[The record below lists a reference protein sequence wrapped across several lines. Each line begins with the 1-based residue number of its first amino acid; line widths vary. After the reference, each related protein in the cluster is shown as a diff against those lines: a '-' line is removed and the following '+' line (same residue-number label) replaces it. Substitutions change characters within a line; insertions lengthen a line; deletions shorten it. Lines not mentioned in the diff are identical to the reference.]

1 MQTDKF
7 LTTYLF
13 ITLAYWIFMLSDGAL
28 RMLVLLHFH
37 TLGYSPIQLAYMFV
51 LYELAGVITNILAG
65 WIGSRYGL
73 SSTLIAGLALQIVAV
88 LALSQLHQDWVLAYS
103 VIYVMVVQ
111 GLSGIAKDLSKMSA
125 KSAVK
130 VLSPDDNQKLFR
142 WVAILTGSKNAVK
155 GLGFLIGAISL
166 NFFSFVSVLYG
177 MAIVLLIV
185 LFSSLILISNRLPK
199 GQSTSKFTEIF
210 SNNANINWLS
220 FSRVFLFGARD
231 VWFVVGVPIYFYTFL
246 SQQNSGVNDF
256 AFFIVGSFMA
266 IWIIFYGIIQ
276 ALVPKL
282 KFIRNKTEKQLLEAP
297 FTWVIILS
305 LAPISLSLCMFL
317 IDGSSFGS
325 LILMVGGLL
334 VFAVLFAINSSLHSY
349 LILSFT
355 NTERVARD
363 VGFYYM
369 ANAFGR
375 LFGTILSG
383 ITYQASGLW
392 LCLATSGF
400 MLLISGIGVKKL
412 R

>member
-1 MQTDKF
+1 
-7 LTTYLF
+7 
-13 ITLAYWIFMLSDGAL
+13 MLSDGAL

-51 LYELAGVITNILAG
+51 LYELAGVFTNILAG

-73 SSTLIAGLALQIVAV
+73 SSTLVAGLALQIVAV

-103 VIYVMVVQ
+103 VTYVMFVQ

-130 VLSPDDNQKLFR
+130 VLSPDDNQRLFR
-142 WVAILTGSKNAVK
+142 WVATLTGSKNAVK
-155 GLGFLIGAISL
+155 GLGFFIGAIAL
-166 NFFSFVSVLYG
+166 NFFSFIPVLYG

-199 GQSTSKFTEIF
+199 RQSSSKFKEIF
-210 SNNANINWLS
+210 SKNSNINWLS

-246 SQQNSGVNDF
+246 SQKNLEDSDF

-282 KFIRNKTEKQLLEAP
+282 KFIRNKTERQLLEAP
-297 FTWVIILS
+297 FGWIIVLS
-305 LAPISLSLCMFL
+305 LAPLSLSLLLFL
-317 IDGSSFGS
+317 IDQTSVSS
-325 LILMVGGLL
+325 LVIMVTGLL
-334 VFAVLFAINSSLHSY
+334 IFAVLFAINSSLHSY

-369 ANAFGR
+369 SNALGR

-400 MLLISGIGVKKL
+400 MLLISGIGAKKL
-412 R
+412 K

>member
-1 MQTDKF
+1 
-7 LTTYLF
+7 
-13 ITLAYWIFMLSDGAL
+13 MLSDGAL

-37 TLGYSPIQLAYMFV
+37 ALGYSPIQLAYMFV

-73 SSTLIAGLALQIVAV
+73 STTLIAGLALQIVAL

-103 VIYVMVVQ
+103 VTYVMIVQ

-142 WVAILTGSKNAVK
+142 WVATLTGSKNAVK
-155 GLGFLIGAISL
+155 GLGFFIGAIAL

-177 MAIVLLIV
+177 MALVLLIV
-185 LFSSLILISNRLPK
+185 LFSSLILISNKLPK
-199 GQSTSKFTEIF
+199 GQSGSKFKEIF

-220 FSRVFLFGARD
+220 FSRIFLFGARD
-231 VWFVVGVPIYFYTFL
+231 VWFVVGVPIYFYTFF
-246 SQQNSGVNDF
+246 SEQNSAVNDF

-282 KFIRNKTEKQLLEAP
+282 KFVRNKTEKQLLEAP
-297 FTWVIILS
+297 FRWIIILS
-305 LAPISLSLCMFL
+305 LAPISLSLLLFL
-317 IDGSSFGS
+317 IDRTSVSS
-325 LILMVGGLL
+325 LVIMVIGLL

-355 NTERVARD
+355 NTKRVSRD

-369 ANAFGR
+369 SNALGR

-400 MLLISGIGVKKL
+400 MLLISGIGAKNLK
-412 R
+412 

>member
-1 MQTDKF
+1 
-7 LTTYLF
+7 
-13 ITLAYWIFMLSDGAL
+13 MLSDGAL

-37 TLGYSPIQLAYMFV
+37 ALGYSPIQLAYMFV

-73 SSTLIAGLALQIVAV
+73 STTLIAGLALQIVAL

-103 VIYVMVVQ
+103 VTYVMFVQ
-111 GLSGIAKDLSKMSA
+111 GLSGIAKDLSKMSS

-142 WVAILTGSKNAVK
+142 WVATLTGSKNAVK
-155 GLGFLIGAISL
+155 GLGFFIGAIAL

-177 MAIVLLIV
+177 MALVLLIV
-185 LFSSLILISNRLPK
+185 LFASLILISNKLPK
-199 GQSTSKFTEIF
+199 GQSGSKFKEIF

-220 FSRVFLFGARD
+220 FSRIFLFGARD

-246 SQQNSGVNDF
+246 SQQNSAVNDF

-282 KFIRNKTEKQLLEAP
+282 KFVRNKTEKQLLEAP
-297 FTWVIILS
+297 FRWIIILS
-305 LAPISLSLCMFL
+305 LAPISLSLLLFL
-317 IDGSSFGS
+317 IDRTSVSS
-325 LILMVGGLL
+325 LVIMVIGLL

-355 NTERVARD
+355 NTKRVSRD

-369 ANAFGR
+369 SNALGR

-400 MLLISGIGVKKL
+400 MLLISGIGAKNLK
-412 R
+412 

>member
-1 MQTDKF
+1 
-7 LTTYLF
+7 
-13 ITLAYWIFMLSDGAL
+13 MLSDGAL

-73 SSTLIAGLALQIVAV
+73 SSTLIAGLALQIVAL

-103 VIYVMVVQ
+103 VAYVMVVQ

-130 VLSPDDNQKLFR
+130 VLSPNDNQKLFS
-142 WVAILTGSKNAVK
+142 WVATLTGSKNAVK
-155 GLGFLIGAISL
+155 GLGFFIGAIAL

-177 MAIVLLIV
+177 MAFVLLIA
-185 LFSSLILISNRLPK
+185 LFLSLILITNRLPK
-199 GQSTSKFTEIF
+199 RQSSSKFKEIF
-210 SNNANINWLS
+210 SNNPNINWLS

-246 SQQNSGVNDF
+246 SQQNSGVDDF

-282 KFIRNKTEKQLLEAP
+282 KFIRNKTERQLLEAP
-297 FTWVIILS
+297 FRWIIVLS
-305 LAPISLSLCMFL
+305 LAPISLSLLLFL
-317 IDGSSFGS
+317 IDRTSVGS
-325 LILMVGGLL
+325 LFIMVSGLL

-369 ANAFGR
+369 SNALGR

-400 MLLISGIGVKKL
+400 MLLISGIGAKKL
-412 R
+412 K

>member
-1 MQTDKF
+1 
-7 LTTYLF
+7 
-13 ITLAYWIFMLSDGAL
+13 MLSDGAL

-73 SSTLIAGLALQIVAV
+73 STTLIAGLALQIVAL

-103 VIYVMVVQ
+103 VTYVMFVQ

-142 WVAILTGSKNAVK
+142 WVATLTGSKNAVK
-155 GLGFLIGAISL
+155 GLGFFIGAIAL

-177 MAIVLLIV
+177 MALVLLIV
-185 LFSSLILISNRLPK
+185 LFSSLILISNKLPK
-199 GQSTSKFTEIF
+199 GQSGSKFKEIF

-220 FSRVFLFGARD
+220 FSRIFLFGARD

-246 SQQNSGVNDF
+246 SQQNSAVNDF

-282 KFIRNKTEKQLLEAP
+282 KFVRNKTEKQLLEAP
-297 FTWVIILS
+297 FRWIIILS
-305 LAPISLSLCMFL
+305 LVPISLSLLLFL
-317 IDGSSFGS
+317 IDRTSVSS
-325 LILMVGGLL
+325 LVIMVIGLL

-355 NTERVARD
+355 NTKRVSRD

-369 ANAFGR
+369 SNALGR

-400 MLLISGIGVKKL
+400 MLLISGIGAKNLK
-412 R
+412 

>member
-13 ITLAYWIFMLSDGAL
+13 VTLAYWIFMLSDGAL

-37 TLGYSPIQLAYMFV
+37 ALGYSPIQLAYMFV

-73 SSTLIAGLALQIVAV
+73 STTLIAGLALQIVAL

-103 VIYVMVVQ
+103 VTYVMFVQ

-142 WVAILTGSKNAVK
+142 WVATLTGSKNAVK
-155 GLGFLIGAISL
+155 GLGFFIGAIAL

-177 MAIVLLIV
+177 MALVLLIV
-185 LFSSLILISNRLPK
+185 LFSSLILISNKLPK
-199 GQSTSKFTEIF
+199 GQSGSKFKEIF

-220 FSRVFLFGARD
+220 FSRIFLFGARD

-246 SQQNSGVNDF
+246 SQQNSAVNDF

-282 KFIRNKTEKQLLEAP
+282 KFVRNKTEKQLLEAP
-297 FTWVIILS
+297 FRWIIILS
-305 LAPISLSLCMFL
+305 LVPISLSLLLFL
-317 IDGSSFGS
+317 IDRTSVSS
-325 LILMVGGLL
+325 LVIMVIGLL

-355 NTERVARD
+355 NTKRVSRD

-369 ANAFGR
+369 SNALGR

-400 MLLISGIGVKKL
+400 MLLISGIGAKNLK
-412 R
+412 

>member
-13 ITLAYWIFMLSDGAL
+13 VTLAYWIFMLSDGAL

-37 TLGYSPIQLAYMFV
+37 ALGYSPIQLAYMFV

-73 SSTLIAGLALQIVAV
+73 STTLIAGLALQIVAL

-103 VIYVMVVQ
+103 VTYVMIVQ

-142 WVAILTGSKNAVK
+142 WVATLTGSKNAVK
-155 GLGFLIGAISL
+155 GLGFFIGAIAL

-177 MAIVLLIV
+177 MALVLLIV
-185 LFSSLILISNRLPK
+185 LFSSLILISNKLPK
-199 GQSTSKFTEIF
+199 GQSGSKFKEIF

-220 FSRVFLFGARD
+220 FSRIFLFGARD

-246 SQQNSGVNDF
+246 SEQNSAVNDF

-282 KFIRNKTEKQLLEAP
+282 KFVRNKTEKQLLEAP
-297 FTWVIILS
+297 FRWIIILS
-305 LAPISLSLCMFL
+305 FAPISLSLLLFL
-317 IDGSSFGS
+317 IDRTSVSS
-325 LILMVGGLL
+325 LVIMVIGLL

-355 NTERVARD
+355 NTKRVSRD

-369 ANAFGR
+369 SNALGR

-400 MLLISGIGVKKL
+400 MLLISGIGAKNLK
-412 R
+412 

>member
-13 ITLAYWIFMLSDGAL
+13 VTIAYWIFMLSDGAL

-37 TLGYSPIQLAYMFV
+37 TLGYSPVQLAYMFV

-73 SSTLIAGLALQIVAV
+73 SSTLIAGLALQIVAL

-103 VIYVMVVQ
+103 VAYVMVVQ

-130 VLSPDDNQKLFR
+130 VLSPNDNQKLFS
-142 WVAILTGSKNAVK
+142 WVATLTGSKNAIK
-155 GLGFLIGAISL
+155 GLGFFIGAIAL

-177 MAIVLLIV
+177 MAFVLLIA
-185 LFSSLILISNRLPK
+185 LFLSLILITNRLPK
-199 GQSTSKFTEIF
+199 RQSSSKFKEIF
-210 SNNANINWLS
+210 SNNPNINWLS
-220 FSRVFLFGARD
+220 FSRAFLFGARD

-246 SQQNSGVNDF
+246 SQQNSGVDDF

-282 KFIRNKTEKQLLEAP
+282 KFIRNKTERQLLEAP
-297 FTWVIILS
+297 FRWIIVLS
-305 LAPISLSLCMFL
+305 LAPISLSLLLFL
-317 IDGSSFGS
+317 IDRTSVGS
-325 LILMVGGLL
+325 LFIMVSGLL

-369 ANAFGR
+369 SNALGR

-400 MLLISGIGVKKL
+400 MLLISAIGAKKL
-412 R
+412 K

>member
-1 MQTDKF
+1 
-7 LTTYLF
+7 
-13 ITLAYWIFMLSDGAL
+13 MLSDGAL

-166 NFFSFVSVLYG
+166 NFFSFVPVLYG

-334 VFAVLFAINSSLHSY
+334 VFAVLFAINHY
-349 LILSFT
+349 
-355 NTERVARD
+355 N
-363 VGFYYM
+363 
-369 ANAFGR
+369 
-375 LFGTILSG
+375 
-383 ITYQASGLW
+383 
-392 LCLATSGF
+392 
-400 MLLISGIGVKKL
+400 
-412 R
+412 

>member
-13 ITLAYWIFMLSDGAL
+13 VTLAYWIFMLSDGAL

-37 TLGYSPIQLAYMFV
+37 ALGYSPIQLAYMFV

-73 SSTLIAGLALQIVAV
+73 STTLIAGLALQIVAL

-103 VIYVMVVQ
+103 VTYVMFVQ

-142 WVAILTGSKNAVK
+142 WVATLTGSKNAVK
-155 GLGFLIGAISL
+155 GLGFFIGAIAL

-177 MAIVLLIV
+177 MALVLLIV
-185 LFSSLILISNRLPK
+185 LFSSLILISNKLPK
-199 GQSTSKFTEIF
+199 GQSGSKFKEIF

-220 FSRVFLFGARD
+220 FSRIFLFGARD

-246 SQQNSGVNDF
+246 SQQNSAVNDF

-282 KFIRNKTEKQLLEAP
+282 KFVRNKTEKQLLEAP
-297 FTWVIILS
+297 FRWVIILS
-305 LAPISLSLCMFL
+305 LAPISLSLLFFL
-317 IDGSSFGS
+317 IDRTSVSS
-325 LILMVGGLL
+325 LVIMVIGLL

-355 NTERVARD
+355 NTKRVSRD

-369 ANAFGR
+369 SNALGR

-400 MLLISGIGVKKL
+400 MLLISGIGAKNLK
-412 R
+412 

>member
-1 MQTDKF
+1 
-7 LTTYLF
+7 
-13 ITLAYWIFMLSDGAL
+13 MLSDGAL

-37 TLGYSPIQLAYMFV
+37 ALGYSPIQLAYMFV

-73 SSTLIAGLALQIVAV
+73 STTLIAGLALQIVAL

-103 VIYVMVVQ
+103 VTYVMFVQ

-142 WVAILTGSKNAVK
+142 WVATLTGSKNAVK
-155 GLGFLIGAISL
+155 GLGFFIGAIAL

-177 MAIVLLIV
+177 MALVLLIV
-185 LFSSLILISNRLPK
+185 LFSSLILISNKLPK
-199 GQSTSKFTEIF
+199 GQSGSKFKEIF

-220 FSRVFLFGARD
+220 FSRIFLFGARD

-246 SQQNSGVNDF
+246 SEQNSAVNDF

-266 IWIIFYGIIQ
+266 IWIIFYGIIH

-282 KFIRNKTEKQLLEAP
+282 KFVRNKTEKQLLEAP
-297 FTWVIILS
+297 FRWIIILS
-305 LAPISLSLCMFL
+305 LAPISLSLLLFL
-317 IDGSSFGS
+317 IDRTSVSS
-325 LILMVGGLL
+325 LVIMVIGLL

-349 LILSFT
+349 LLLSFT
-355 NTERVARD
+355 NTKRVSRD

-369 ANAFGR
+369 SNALGR

-400 MLLISGIGVKKL
+400 MLLISGIGAKNLK
-412 R
+412 

>member
-7 LTTYLF
+7 LKTYLF
-13 ITLAYWIFMLSDGAL
+13 VTLAYWIFMLSDGAL

-37 TLGYSPIQLAYMFV
+37 ALGYSPIQLAYMFV

-73 SSTLIAGLALQIVAV
+73 STTLIVGLALQIVAL

-103 VIYVMVVQ
+103 VTYVMIVQ

-142 WVAILTGSKNAVK
+142 WVATLTGSKNAVK
-155 GLGFLIGAISL
+155 GLGFFIGAIAL

-177 MAIVLLIV
+177 MALVLLIV
-185 LFSSLILISNRLPK
+185 LFSSLILISNKLPK
-199 GQSTSKFTEIF
+199 GQSGSKFKEIF

-220 FSRVFLFGARD
+220 FSRIFLFGARD

-246 SQQNSGVNDF
+246 SQQNSAVNDF

-282 KFIRNKTEKQLLEAP
+282 KFVRNKTEKQLLEAP
-297 FTWVIILS
+297 FRWIIILS
-305 LAPISLSLCMFL
+305 LAPISLSLLLFL
-317 IDGSSFGS
+317 IDRTSVSS
-325 LILMVGGLL
+325 LVIMVIGLL

-355 NTERVARD
+355 NTKRVSRD

-369 ANAFGR
+369 SNALGR

-400 MLLISGIGVKKL
+400 MLLISGIGAKNLK
-412 R
+412 

>member
-1 MQTDKF
+1 
-7 LTTYLF
+7 
-13 ITLAYWIFMLSDGAL
+13 MLSDGAL

-37 TLGYSPIQLAYMFV
+37 TLGYSPVQLAYMFV

-73 SSTLIAGLALQIVAV
+73 STTLIAGLALQIVAL

-103 VIYVMVVQ
+103 VTYVMFVQ

-142 WVAILTGSKNAVK
+142 WVATLTGSKNAIK
-155 GLGFLIGAISL
+155 GLGFFIGAIAL

-177 MAIVLLIV
+177 MALVLLIV
-185 LFSSLILISNRLPK
+185 LFSSLILISNKLPK
-199 GQSTSKFTEIF
+199 GQSGSKFKEIF

-220 FSRVFLFGARD
+220 FSRIFLFGARD

-246 SQQNSGVNDF
+246 SQQNSAVNDF

-282 KFIRNKTEKQLLEAP
+282 KFVRNKTEKQLLEAP
-297 FTWVIILS
+297 FRWIIILS
-305 LAPISLSLCMFL
+305 LAPISLSLLLFF
-317 IDGSSFGS
+317 IDRTSVSS
-325 LILMVGGLL
+325 LVIMVIGLL

-355 NTERVARD
+355 NTKRVSRD

-369 ANAFGR
+369 SNALGR

-400 MLLISGIGVKKL
+400 MLLISGIGAKNLK
-412 R
+412 

>member
-1 MQTDKF
+1 
-7 LTTYLF
+7 
-13 ITLAYWIFMLSDGAL
+13 MLSDGAL

-37 TLGYSPIQLAYMFV
+37 ALGYSPIQLAYMFV

-73 SSTLIAGLALQIVAV
+73 STTLIAGLALQIVAL

-103 VIYVMVVQ
+103 VTYVMFVQ

-142 WVAILTGSKNAVK
+142 WVATLTGSKNAVK
-155 GLGFLIGAISL
+155 GLGFFIGAIAL

-177 MAIVLLIV
+177 MALVLLIV
-185 LFSSLILISNRLPK
+185 LFSSLILISNKLPK
-199 GQSTSKFTEIF
+199 GQSGSKFKEIF

-220 FSRVFLFGARD
+220 FSRIFLFGARD

-246 SQQNSGVNDF
+246 SQQNSAVNDF

-282 KFIRNKTEKQLLEAP
+282 KFVRNKTEKQLLEAP
-297 FTWVIILS
+297 FRWIIILS
-305 LAPISLSLCMFL
+305 LAPISLSLLLFL
-317 IDGSSFGS
+317 IDRTSVSS
-325 LILMVGGLL
+325 LVIMVIGLL

-355 NTERVARD
+355 NTKRVSRD

-369 ANAFGR
+369 SNALGR

-400 MLLISGIGVKKL
+400 MLLISGIGAKNLK
-412 R
+412 